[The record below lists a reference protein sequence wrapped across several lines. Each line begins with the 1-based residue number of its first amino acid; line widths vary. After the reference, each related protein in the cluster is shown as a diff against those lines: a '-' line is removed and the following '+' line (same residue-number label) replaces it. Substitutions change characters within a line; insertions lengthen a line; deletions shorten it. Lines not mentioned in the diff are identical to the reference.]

1 MTKYAVAYYRT
12 SSAANVGADKDS
24 LKRQQEAVANYA
36 KANKIEI
43 VREFYDAAVSG
54 ADPIDVREGFSD
66 LLAYMSGNGARMIL
80 CENASRFAR
89 DLTVQLTG
97 HSKLMDLG
105 YELVP
110 VDAPT
115 HFTDDTPTA
124 QMVRSILGAVSEFEK
139 SSLVAKLKAARV
151 RKRREN
157 GRCEGRKPL
166 AETNPDL
173 VREARR
179 LRRANPV
186 TGKRKSYQRVANELF
201 ELGFM
206 TANGSPFKREF
217 IYRLLAN

>member
-12 SSAANVGADKDS
+12 SSATNVGADKDS
-24 LKRQQEAVANYA
+24 LKRQKEAVAVYA
-36 KANKIEI
+36 KSNKIEI

-54 ADPIDVREGFSD
+54 ADPIDAREGFSD

-80 CENASRFAR
+80 CESGSRFAR

-105 YELVP
+105 YELIP

-139 SSLVAKLKAARV
+139 SSL
-151 RKRREN
+151 
-157 GRCEGRKPL
+157 
-166 AETNPDL
+166 L
-173 VREARR
+173 V
-179 LRRANPV
+179 
-186 TGKRKSYQRVANELF
+186 
-201 ELGFM
+201 
-206 TANGSPFKREF
+206 
-217 IYRLLAN
+217 